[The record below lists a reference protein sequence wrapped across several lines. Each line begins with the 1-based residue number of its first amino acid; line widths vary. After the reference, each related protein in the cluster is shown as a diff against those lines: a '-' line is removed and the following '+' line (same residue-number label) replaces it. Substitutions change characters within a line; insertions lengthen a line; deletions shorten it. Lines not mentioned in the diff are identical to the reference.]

1 MKSFRICIQNI
12 RKWTSNSRIWM
23 LFFAAL
29 LFVYT
34 YTKGIRQVADVM
46 DSPISIWIYPFL
58 FTYRYIKIIFMAL
71 LIFIFCD
78 APFID
83 TNQPY
88 VMLRTKRSVWSIG
101 QILYIMIGS
110 FLYELFLIV
119 STIIVNIGNLEFTME
134 WGKVLGAMG
143 TTSVASKAGVI
154 YTTVNI
160 NRQIITCFTPL
171 QAMFFSMLVT
181 WLSFVFIGLVIYV
194 VNVVTR
200 TKIAGAVTAAGLV
213 IFTAVADVAA
223 FDGNKAVTW
232 FSPMSWNSLNNIDIG
247 GVTQYPTI
255 DFVLGFYIVS
265 IVILSIIAVVV
276 GKKQN
281 VEVSIVQ

>member
-34 YTKGIRQVADVM
+34 YTKGIRQVADIM

-110 FLYELFLIV
+110 FLYELFLII

-200 TKIAGAVTAAGLV
+200 TKI
-213 IFTAVADVAA
+213 
-223 FDGNKAVTW
+223 
-232 FSPMSWNSLNNIDIG
+232 
-247 GVTQYPTI
+247 
-255 DFVLGFYIVS
+255 GFYIVS

>member
-1 MKSFRICIQNI
+1 MYSKYKKMDVKQPNMDVIFCCII
-12 RKWTSNSRIWM
+12 I
-23 LFFAAL
+23 
-29 LFVYT
+29 VYT

-110 FLYELFLIV
+110 FLYELFLII

-255 DFVLGFYIVS
+255 DFVLGFYIIS